1 MIFRIA
7 LAFVLAACVLASAP
21 GRTADKSPN
30 APHRRVPVGVG
41 ELAPDFTLPDQ
52 DGRPH
57 TLSAER
63 GQRAVV
69 LIFYRGHW

>member
-7 LAFVLAACVLASAP
+7 LALVLAACVLPSAP
-21 GRTADKSPN
+21 GRTADKSPD
-30 APHRRVPVGVG
+30 APHHRVPVGVG
-41 ELAPDFTLPDQ
+41 EFAPDFTLPDQ

>member
-7 LAFVLAACVLASAP
+7 LALVLAACVLASAP
-21 GRTADKSPN
+21 SRAADKSPDVS
-30 APHRRVPVGVG
+30 HRRDPVGVG

-52 DGRPH
+52 DGRPR

-63 GQRAVV
+63 GGRAVV
-69 LIFYRGHW
+69 LVFYRGHW